1 MYSLSSFKTYDI
13 RGVWQSEIDERFGR
27 IMGYA
32 LGLHLLKK
40 YTTPKILISSD
51 VREANIIL
59 IDEFLKG
66 MKTAGIQ
73 QVTVI
78 GKDEAHS
85 QYTYGVCSTPMAY
98 YATIDRFDC
107 GCLFTA
113 SHNPSE
119 YVGAKIVDRKCLSIK
134 STELRALFEEQTQ
147 TDIADTGLP
156 EILSYTD
163 TKITELLSDI
173 REKFKTLSKIPKI
186 TVDYSHGAATHF
198 EQTFLREMLGS
209 DAVHIFTNP
218 DGSFPAHETDTS
230 RFANYKPL
238 IAEIQKNG
246 SDFGFIF
253 DGDADRFG
261 MVTPDGTV
269 VTGDILLAIIGKELL
284 TDGTAERLGSTTI
297 FQEVFCGKIVGD
309 TVKKYGGN
317 LRMTRVGREAFV
329 REVIEANGLLAGEVS
344 THLLFKEYGTI
355 EMPLAGLYYL
365 LKALEKYDNATALI
379 QEFNTYARGQV
390 FQFITD
396 KKDEAIETLKE
407 KYKQYEQI
415 TIDGIRIEAPEW
427 WFCVRKSGTEPMLK
441 VAIEGKDRNTYDA
454 ILSELR
460 TFFKEFGATEKL

>member
-13 RGVWQSEIDERFGR
+13 RGVWQSEIDEQFGR

-32 LGLHLLKK
+32 LGLHLVEK
-40 YTTPKILISSD
+40 YQIPKILISSD
-51 VREANIIL
+51 VREANMIL

-66 MKTAGIQ
+66 MASAGIT

-78 GKDEAHS
+78 GRDDTLSK
-85 QYTYGVCSTPMAY
+85 YTYGVCSTPVAY
-98 YATIDRFDC
+98 YAAIDRFDC
-107 GCLFTA
+107 ACLFTA

-119 YVGAKIVDRKCLSIK
+119 YVGAKIVDSKCLSIK
-134 STELRALFEEQTQ
+134 SSELRMLFEAQ
-147 TDIADTGLP
+147 TDTDIVDIGLP
-156 EILSYTD
+156 DILPYVD
-163 TKITELLSDI
+163 TKVTELLSDI
-173 REKFKTLSKIPKI
+173 GAKFQTLKKIPKI
-186 TVDYSHGAATHF
+186 TIDYSHGAASHF
-198 EQTFLREMLGS
+198 EQTFLREALGTNGI
-209 DAVHIFTNP
+209 HIFTNP
-218 DGSFPAHETDTS
+218 DGSFPAHDTDTS
-230 RFANYKPL
+230 RFSNYKPL
-238 IAEIQKNG
+238 ISEIQKNG

-261 MVTPDGTV
+261 MVIPDGTV
-269 VTGDILLAIIGKELL
+269 VTGDILLAIIGRELL
-284 TDGTAERLGSTTI
+284 TDGTAERLGSKTI

-309 TVKKYGGN
+309 TVKKYGGE

-365 LKALEKYDNATALI
+365 LKALEKYHSASELI
-379 QEFNTYARGQV
+379 AEFNTYARGQV

-396 KKDEAIETLKE
+396 KKDEAIEAIKE
-407 KYKQYEQI
+407 KYNTHTQI

-441 VAIEGKDRNTYDA
+441 VAIEGKDRTTYDS
-454 ILSELR
+454 ILADIRS
-460 TFFKEFGATEKL
+460 FFEAFGATEKL

>member
-13 RGVWQSEIDERFGR
+13 RGVWQTEVDEQFGR

-32 LGLHLLKK
+32 LGLHLKGK

-51 VREANIIL
+51 VRAANMIL

-66 MKTAGIQ
+66 MKSAGISE
-73 QVTVI
+73 VTLV
-78 GKDEAHS
+78 GKDEKIPE
-85 QYTYGVCSTPMAY
+85 YTYGVCSTPMAY
-98 YATIDRFDC
+98 YAAIDRFDYA
-107 GCLFTA
+107 CLFTA

-119 YVGAKIVDRKCLSIK
+119 YVGAKIVDSKCLSIK
-134 STELRALFEEQTQ
+134 SSDLRTLFEEQMHTE
-147 TDIADTGLP
+147 IADTGLP
-156 EILSYTD
+156 EILPYTD
-163 TKITELLSDI
+163 TKITELLADI
-173 REKFKTLSKIPKI
+173 GEKFQTLKKIPKI
-186 TVDYSHGAATHF
+186 TVDYSHGAASHF
-198 EQTFLREMLGS
+198 EQAFLREVLPE
-209 DAVHIFTNP
+209 AVHIFTNP
-218 DGSFPAHETDTS
+218 DGSFPAHDTDTS

-269 VTGDILLAIIGKELL
+269 VTGDILLAIIGRELL
-284 TDGTAERLGSTTI
+284 TDGTAEKLGSKVI

-309 TVKKYGGN
+309 TVKKYGGE

-365 LKALEKYDNATALI
+365 LKALEKYENASQMIA
-379 QEFNTYARGQV
+379 EFNTYARGQV

-396 KKDEAIETLKE
+396 KKDEAIEALKE
-407 KYKQYEQI
+407 KYNQYPQI

-441 VAIEGKDRNTYDA
+441 VAIEGKNKMTYDTV
-454 ILSELR
+454 LVELR
-460 TFFKEFGATEKL
+460 SFFEAFGATEKL

>member
-1 MYSLSSFKTYDI
+1 MYSLSSFKAYDI
-13 RGVWQSEIDERFGR
+13 RGIWQSEIDEQFGR

-32 LGLHLLKK
+32 LGLHLIKK
-40 YTTPKILISSD
+40 YGAPKILISSD
-51 VREANIIL
+51 VREANMIL

-73 QVTVI
+73 KVTVI
-78 GKDEAHS
+78 GKDES
-85 QYTYGVCSTPMAY
+85 NKQYKYGVCSTPMAY
-98 YATIDRFDC
+98 YATIGRFDC

-113 SHNPSE
+113 SHNPKE
-119 YVGAKIVDRKCLSIK
+119 YVWAKIVDTECLSIR
-134 STELRALFEEQTQ
+134 SHELRALFEEHMQTNIP
-147 TDIADTGLP
+147 DNGLP
-156 EILSYTD
+156 EILPYTD
-163 TKITELLSDI
+163 TKITDLLSDI
-173 REKFKTLSKIPKI
+173 WEKFKTLKKIPKI
-186 TVDYSHGAATHF
+186 TIDYSHGAASHF
-198 EQTFLREMLGS
+198 EQSFLREKLGS
-209 DAVHIFTNP
+209 ETLHIFTNP

-269 VTGDILLAIIGKELL
+269 VTGDIILAIIARELL
-284 TDGTAERLGSTTI
+284 TDGTAERLWSKTI
-297 FQEVFCGKIVGD
+297 FQEVFCGKIVSD
-309 TVKKYGGN
+309 TVKKYGGD
-317 LRMTRVGREAFV
+317 LRMTRIGREAFV
-329 REVIEANGLLAGEVS
+329 REVIEANALLAGEVS

-365 LKALEKYDNATALI
+365 LRALEKYENATALI

-396 KKDEAIETLKE
+396 KKDEIIETIKE
-407 KYKQYEQI
+407 KYKQYPQI
-415 TIDGIRIEAPEW
+415 TIDGIRIEGPDW

-441 VAIEGKDRNTYDA
+441 VALEGKDKNTYDS

-460 TFFKEFGATEKL
+460 AFFETFGATEKL

>member
-13 RGVWQSEIDERFGR
+13 RGVWQTEIDEQFGR
-27 IMGYA
+27 IMGYT
-32 LGLHLLKK
+32 LGLHLIEK
-40 YTTPKILISSD
+40 YQTPKILISSD
-51 VREANIIL
+51 VREANMIL

-66 MKTAGIQ
+66 MKTAGIN

-78 GKDEAHS
+78 GKEENS
-85 QYTYGVCSTPMAY
+85 PYTYGVCSTPMAY
-98 YATIDRFDC
+98 YAAIDRFDC
-107 GCLFTA
+107 ACLFTA

-119 YVGAKIVDRKCLSIK
+119 YVGAKIVDNKCLSIK
-134 STELRALFEEQTQ
+134 STELRALFEAQK
-147 TDIADTGLP
+147 DRPIADTGLP
-156 EILSYTD
+156 EIVPYTD

-173 REKFKTLSKIPKI
+173 QTKFKTLQKIPKI

-198 EQTFLREMLGS
+198 EQGFLREMLG
-209 DAVHIFTNP
+209 DNAVHIFTNP

-269 VTGDILLAIIGKELL
+269 VTGDILLAIIGRELL

-317 LRMTRVGREAFV
+317 LQMTRVGREAFV

-365 LKALEKYDNATALI
+365 LKALEKYSNASDMI
-379 QEFNTYARGQV
+379 REFNTYARGQV

-396 KKDEAIETLKE
+396 KKDEAIEVIKE
-407 KYKQYEQI
+407 KYKEYKQI
-415 TIDGIRIEAPEW
+415 TIDGIRIEAPDW

-441 VAIEGKDRNTYDA
+441 VAIEGKDRSIYDSV
-454 ILSELR
+454 LKELR
-460 TFFKEFGATEKL
+460 DFFSTFGATEKL

>member
-1 MYSLSSFKTYDI
+1 MYKLSAFKTYDI
-13 RGVWQSEIDERFGR
+13 RGIWQSEIDEQFGR

-32 LGLHLLKK
+32 LGLHLIEK
-40 YTTPKILISSD
+40 YETPKILISSD
-51 VREANIIL
+51 VREANMTL
-59 IDEFLKG
+59 IDEFLTG
-66 MKTAGIQ
+66 MKTAGIK

-78 GKDEAHS
+78 GKDEKIP

-98 YATIDRFDC
+98 YAAIDRFDC
-107 GCLFTA
+107 ACLFTA

-119 YVGAKIVDRKCLSIK
+119 YVGAKIVDNKCLSIK
-134 STELRALFEEQTQ
+134 SSDLRTLFEAQTQ
-147 TDIADTGLP
+147 AEIADTGLP
-156 EILSYTD
+156 EIVSYTD
-163 TKITELLSDI
+163 TKITELLADI
-173 REKFKTLSKIPKI
+173 RGKFSTLKKIPKI

-198 EQTFLREMLGS
+198 EQRFLREVLSENGI
-209 DAVHIFTNP
+209 HIFTSP

-261 MVTPDGTV
+261 MVIPDGTV
-269 VTGDILLAIIGKELL
+269 VTGDILLAIIGRELL
-284 TDGTAERLGSTTI
+284 TDGTAEKLWSRTI
-297 FQEVFCGKIVGD
+297 FQEVFCGRIVSD
-309 TVKKYGGN
+309 TVQKHNGD

-329 REVIEANGLLAGEVS
+329 REVMDANGLLAGEVS

-365 LKALEKYDNATALI
+365 LKALEKYNNASEMV

-396 KKDEAIETLKE
+396 KKDEAIEALKE
-407 KYKQYEQI
+407 KYKNYKQI

-441 VAIEGKDRNTYDA
+441 VAIEWKDRATYDT
-454 ILSELR
+454 ILHELR
-460 TFFKEFGATEKL
+460 NFFTQQGAIEKI

>member
-1 MYSLSSFKTYDI
+1 MYALSAFKTYDI
-13 RGVWQSEIDERFGR
+13 RGVWQTEIDAQFGR

-32 LGLHLLKK
+32 LGLHLIEK
-40 YTTPKILISSD
+40 YGAPKILISSD
-51 VREANIIL
+51 VREANMIL

-66 MKTAGIQ
+66 MKTARIKE
-73 QVTVI
+73 VTVI
-78 GKDEAHS
+78 GKDEKIP

-107 GCLFTA
+107 ACLFTA

-119 YVGAKIVDRKCLSIK
+119 YVGAKIVDTKCLSIK
-134 STELRALFEEQTQ
+134 STELRALFEAQTQ
-147 TDIADTGLP
+147 TEIADTGLP
-156 EILSYTD
+156 DLIPYTD
-163 TKITELLSDI
+163 TKNTELLTDI
-173 REKFKTLSKIPKI
+173 REKFKTLQKIPKI
-186 TVDYSHGAATHF
+186 TIDYSHGAATHF
-198 EQTFLREMLGS
+198 EQEFLREILGENTI
-209 DAVHIFTNP
+209 HIFTNP
-218 DGSFPAHETDTS
+218 DGSFPAHDTDTS
-230 RFANYKPL
+230 RFANYQPL

-269 VTGDILLAIIGKELL
+269 VTGDILLAIIGRELL

-297 FQEVFCGKIVGD
+297 FQEVFCGRIVGD

-317 LRMTRVGREAFV
+317 LRMTRVGRESFV

-365 LKALEKYDNATALI
+365 LKALEKYNNASEMVA
-379 QEFNTYARGQV
+379 EFNTYARGQV
-390 FQFITD
+390 IQFITD
-396 KKDEAIETLKE
+396 KKDEAIDALKK
-407 KYKQYEQI
+407 KYNTYEQI
-415 TIDGIRIEAPEW
+415 TIDGIRIEAPDW

-441 VAIEGKDRNTYDA
+441 VAIEGKDKTTYDA
-454 ILSELR
+454 ILTELR
-460 TFFKEFGATEKL
+460 EFFTQQGATEKL